1 MRPIVVLMLAGVARA
16 LVAPAAKRPRLTR
29 AFAAAGDPRETLEKA
44 VASALG
50 AAFGPEYNDPSKA
63 ALRSEER
70 KKERQSF
77 RRASAILLKKAALED

>member
-1 MRPIVVLMLAGVARA
+1 MRSIADAREA
-16 LVAPAAKRPRLTR
+16 I
-29 AFAAAGDPRETLEKA
+29 FKA
-44 VASALG
+44 QNSG
-50 AAFGPEYNDPSKA
+50 RTPSKA